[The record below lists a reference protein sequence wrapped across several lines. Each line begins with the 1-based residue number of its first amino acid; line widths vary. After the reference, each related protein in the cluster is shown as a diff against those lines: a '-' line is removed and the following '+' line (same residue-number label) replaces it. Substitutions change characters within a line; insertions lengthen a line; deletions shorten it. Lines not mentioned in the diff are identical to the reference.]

1 MIIVH
6 LEVSCVDSLVFG
18 QRLKYFRKRN
28 NYTLVQL
35 GETVQKPAP
44 YLSQLENGLAEP
56 RVNFVRE
63 LAAALDCT
71 PADLLDP
78 EPPSRRAELEIAMR
92 LLQDQPQNQ
101 QRKLPYIKPSTKM
114 PDEVLE
120 HIIGLYTALEED
132 TTFSVSNQNTPKNI
146 ARNSNRDL
154 RSEMREMNNYFPEI
168 ETVASDILKVVD
180 YPGSGPVS
188 ERILMDVCDYF
199 GFSVKRAENIPHS
212 TRSIT
217 DQREKIIYIPQRND
231 LSTRASRSVV
241 LQTLG
246 HYALQHEVA
255 DEIGTYLRQ
264 RVESNYFAAAIL
276 APEKPAVNFLRN
288 AQKSMDISVEDL
300 QEIFYISYEMAGH
313 RLTNL
318 ATQHLDITLHFLRS
332 DDEGVVWKAYEND
345 GVPLPQ
351 GIDGTIEGEHL
362 CRHWGTRQAFHT
374 QDALSLHYQYTD
386 TPSGEYWCVTHVE
399 ADRVPHHAVT
409 VGTTTDQAKWFR
421 GSDTKRFSSSRCPEK
436 DCCNTPR
443 ASVRQHWQGVA
454 WPSARDRSNVT
465 SGLPLPAR
473 SFSRF
478 PGVDMVEVFEFLE
491 RQESQ

>member
-1 MIIVH
+1 M
-6 LEVSCVDSLVFG
+6 DSLVFG
-18 QRLKYFRKRN
+18 QRLRYYRKRN

-35 GETVQKPAP
+35 GKIINKPAP
-44 YLSQLENGLAEP
+44 YLSQLENGIMEP
-56 RVNFVRE
+56 RVTLIRE
-63 LAAALDCT
+63 LASALDCT
-71 PADLLDP
+71 PSDLLDP
-78 EPPSRRAELEIAMR
+78 EPPSRRAGLEIELR
-92 LLQDQPQNQ
+92 RLQDEPQNK
-101 QRKLPYIKPSTKM
+101 QRKLPYLRPSSRM
-114 PDEVLE
+114 PDEILE
-120 HIIGLYTALEED
+120 HIIGLYSALEED
-132 TTFSVSNQNTPKNI
+132 NSFTISNPNTPKNI
-146 ARNSNRDL
+146 ARNSNKDL
-154 RSEMREMNNYFPEI
+154 RSEMSDRNNYYQEI
-168 ETVASDILKVVD
+168 EKIAQSILNSLD

-199 GFSVKRAENIPHS
+199 GFSVKRAENIPQT

-246 HYALQHEVA
+246 HYALNHEVA
-255 DEIGTYLRQ
+255 DDVGTYLRQ

-276 APEKPAVNFLRN
+276 APEKPAVDFL
-288 AQKSMDISVEDL
+288 QKAYESMDISIEDL

-318 ATQHLDITLHFLRS
+318 ATEHLGLTLHFLRS

-351 GIDGTIEGEHL
+351 GTDGTIEGEHL
-362 CRHWGTRQAFHT
+362 CRNWGTRQAFHT
-374 QDALSLHYQYTD
+374 QDSLSLHYQYTD
-386 TPSGEYWCVTHVE
+386 TPSGKYWCVTHVE
-399 ADRVPHHAVT
+399 ADRVPYHAVT
-409 VGTTTDQAKWFR
+409 IGTTADQAKWFR
-421 GSDTKRFSSSRCPEK
+421 GSDTKRFSTSHCPDK

-443 ASVRQHWQGVA
+443 PSVRQHWQGVA
-454 WPSARDRSNVT
+454 WPSARDRSNVS

-478 PGVDMVEVFEFLE
+478 PGVDMVEVYEFLE
-491 RQESQ
+491 RQESK

>member
-1 MIIVH
+1 M
-6 LEVSCVDSLVFG
+6 DSLVFG
-18 QRLKYFRKRN
+18 QRLKYYRKRN

-35 GETVQKPAP
+35 GKIINKPAP
-44 YLSQLENGLAEP
+44 YLSQLENGIMEP
-56 RVNFVRE
+56 RVTLIRE
-63 LAAALDCT
+63 LASALDCT
-71 PADLLDP
+71 PSDLLDP
-78 EPPSRRAELEIAMR
+78 EPPSRRAALEIELR
-92 LLQDQPQNQ
+92 RLQDEPQNK
-101 QRKLPYIKPSTKM
+101 QRKLPYLRPSSRM
-114 PDEVLE
+114 PDEILE
-120 HIIGLYTALEED
+120 HIIGLYSALEED
-132 TTFSVSNQNTPKNI
+132 NSFTISNPNTPKNI
-146 ARNSNRDL
+146 ARNSNKDL
-154 RSEMREMNNYFPEI
+154 RSEMSDRNNYYQEI
-168 ETVASDILKVVD
+168 EKIAQSILNSLD

-199 GFSVKRAENIPHS
+199 GFSVKRAENIPQT

-246 HYALQHEVA
+246 HYALNHEVA
-255 DEIGTYLRQ
+255 DDVGTYLRQ

-276 APEKPAVNFLRN
+276 APEKPAVDFL
-288 AQKSMDISVEDL
+288 QKAYESMDISIEDL

-318 ATQHLDITLHFLRS
+318 ATEHLGLTLHFLRS

-351 GIDGTIEGEHL
+351 GTDGTIEGEHL
-362 CRHWGTRQAFHT
+362 CRNWGTRQAFHT
-374 QDALSLHYQYTD
+374 QDSLSLHYQYTD
-386 TPSGEYWCVTHVE
+386 TPSGKYWCVTHVE
-399 ADRVPHHAVT
+399 ADRVPYHAVT
-409 VGTTTDQAKWFR
+409 IGTTADQAKWFR
-421 GSDTKRFSSSRCPEK
+421 GSDTKRFSTSHCPDK

-443 ASVRQHWQGVA
+443 PSVRQHWQGVA
-454 WPSARDRSNVT
+454 WPSARDRSNVS

-478 PGVDMVEVFEFLE
+478 PGVDMVEVYEFLE

>member
-1 MIIVH
+1 M
-6 LEVSCVDSLVFG
+6 DSLVFG
-18 QRLKYFRKRN
+18 QRLKHFRKRN
-28 NYTLVQL
+28 NYTLAQL
-35 GETVQKPAP
+35 GENVKKPAP

-56 RVNFVRE
+56 RVSLIRE
-63 LAAALDCT
+63 LAVALDCT
-71 PADLLDP
+71 PSDLLDP
-78 EPPSRRAELEIAMR
+78 QPPSRRAELEIALR
-92 LLQDQPQNQ
+92 QLQEQPENS
-101 QRKLPYIKPSTKM
+101 QRKLPYIRPSTRM
-114 PDEVLE
+114 PDEILE
-120 HIIGLYTALEED
+120 HIIGLYTALDED
-132 TTFSVSNQNTPKNI
+132 NSLSISNPNTPKNI

-154 RSEMREMNNYFPEI
+154 RSEMRERNNYFLEI
-168 ETVASDILKVVD
+168 EATANDILKSVD

-188 ERILMDVCDYF
+188 ERILMDVCEHF
-199 GFSVKRAENIPHS
+199 GFSVKRAEKIPHS

-246 HYALQHEVA
+246 HYALGHEVA
-255 DEIGTYLRQ
+255 DDISKYLLQ

-276 APEKPAVNFLRN
+276 APEKPAVKFLEN
-288 AQKSMDISVEDL
+288 AYKAMDISVEDL

-318 ATQHLDITLHFLRS
+318 ATQHLGLTLHFLRS
-332 DDEGVVWKAYEND
+332 DDEGIVWKAYEND

-362 CRHWGTRQAFHT
+362 CRNWGTRQAFHT

-386 TPSGEYWCVTHVE
+386 TPSGKYWCVTHVE
-399 ADRVPHHAVT
+399 ADRVPYHAVT
-409 VGTTTDQAKWFR
+409 IGTTADQAKWFR
-421 GSDTKRFSSSRCPEK
+421 GSDTKRFSTSQCPDK

-473 SFSRF
+473 SFTRF
-478 PGVDMVEVFEFLE
+478 PGVDIVEVFEFLE

>member
-1 MIIVH
+1 M
-6 LEVSCVDSLVFG
+6 DSLVFG
-18 QRLKYFRKRN
+18 QRLKYYRKRN

-35 GETVQKPAP
+35 GNIINKPAP
-44 YLSQLENGLAEP
+44 YLSQLENGIMEP
-56 RVNFVRE
+56 RVTLIRE
-63 LAAALDCT
+63 LASALDCT
-71 PADLLDP
+71 PSDLLDP
-78 EPPSRRAELEIAMR
+78 EPPSRRAGLEIELR
-92 LLQDQPQNQ
+92 RLQDEPQNK
-101 QRKLPYIKPSTKM
+101 QRKLPYLRPSSRM
-114 PDEVLE
+114 PDEILE
-120 HIIGLYTALEED
+120 HIIGLYSALEED
-132 TTFSVSNQNTPKNI
+132 NSFTISNPNTPKNI
-146 ARNSNRDL
+146 ARNSNKDL
-154 RSEMREMNNYFPEI
+154 RSEMSDRNNYYQEI
-168 ETVASDILKVVD
+168 EKIAQSILNSLD

-199 GFSVKRAENIPHS
+199 GFSVKRAENIPQT

-246 HYALQHEVA
+246 HYALNHEVA
-255 DEIGTYLRQ
+255 DDVGTYLRQ

-276 APEKPAVNFLRN
+276 APEKPAVDFL
-288 AQKSMDISVEDL
+288 QKAYDSMDISIEDL

-318 ATQHLDITLHFLRS
+318 ATEHLGLTLHFLRS

-351 GIDGTIEGEHL
+351 GTDGTIEGEHL
-362 CRHWGTRQAFHT
+362 CRNWGTRQAFHT
-374 QDALSLHYQYTD
+374 QDSLSLHYQYTD
-386 TPSGEYWCVTHVE
+386 TPSGKYWCVTHVE
-399 ADRVPHHAVT
+399 ADRVPYHAVT
-409 VGTTTDQAKWFR
+409 IGTTADQAKWFR
-421 GSDTKRFSSSRCPEK
+421 GSDTKRFSTSHCPDK

-443 ASVRQHWQGVA
+443 PSVRQHWQGVA
-454 WPSARDRSNVT
+454 WPSARDRSNVS

-478 PGVDMVEVFEFLE
+478 PGVDMVEVYEFLE

>member
-1 MIIVH
+1 M
-6 LEVSCVDSLVFG
+6 DSLVFG
-18 QRLKYFRKRN
+18 QRLKYYRKRN

-35 GETVQKPAP
+35 GEIINKPAP
-44 YLSQLENGLAEP
+44 YLSQLENGIMEP
-56 RVNFVRE
+56 RVTLIRE
-63 LAAALDCT
+63 LASALDCT
-71 PADLLDP
+71 PSDLLDP
-78 EPPSRRAELEIAMR
+78 EPPSRRAGLEIELR
-92 LLQDQPQNQ
+92 RLQDEPQNK
-101 QRKLPYIKPSTKM
+101 QRKLPYLRPSSRM
-114 PDEVLE
+114 PDEILE
-120 HIIGLYTALEED
+120 HIIGLYSALEED
-132 TTFSVSNQNTPKNI
+132 NSFTISNPNTPKNI
-146 ARNSNRDL
+146 ARNSNKDL
-154 RSEMREMNNYFPEI
+154 RSEMSSRNNYYEEI
-168 ETVASDILKVVD
+168 ENIAQSILNSLD

-188 ERILMDVCDYF
+188 ERILMDVCDHF
-199 GFSVKRAENIPHS
+199 GFSVKRAENIPQT

-246 HYALQHEVA
+246 HYALNHEVA
-255 DEIGTYLRQ
+255 DDVGTYLRQ

-276 APEKPAVNFLRN
+276 APEKPAVDFL
-288 AQKSMDISVEDL
+288 QKAYESMDISIEDL

-318 ATQHLDITLHFLRS
+318 ATEHLGLTLHFLRS

-351 GIDGTIEGEHL
+351 GTDGTIEGEHL
-362 CRHWGTRQAFHT
+362 CRNWGTRQAFHT
-374 QDALSLHYQYTD
+374 QDSLSLHYQYTD
-386 TPSGEYWCVTHVE
+386 TPSGKYWCVTHVE
-399 ADRVPHHAVT
+399 ADRVPYHAVT
-409 VGTTTDQAKWFR
+409 IGTTADQAKWFR
-421 GSDTKRFSSSRCPEK
+421 GSDTKRFSTSHCPDK

-443 ASVRQHWQGVA
+443 PSVRQHWQGVA
-454 WPSARDRSNVT
+454 WPSARDRSNVS

-478 PGVDMVEVFEFLE
+478 PGVDMVEVYEFLE

>member
-1 MIIVH
+1 M
-6 LEVSCVDSLVFG
+6 DSLVFG
-18 QRLKYFRKRN
+18 QRLKYYRKRN

-35 GETVQKPAP
+35 GKIINKPAP
-44 YLSQLENGLAEP
+44 YLSQLENGIMEP
-56 RVNFVRE
+56 RVTLIRE
-63 LAAALDCT
+63 LASALDCT
-71 PADLLDP
+71 PSDLLDP
-78 EPPSRRAELEIAMR
+78 EPPSRRAALEIELR
-92 LLQDQPQNQ
+92 RLQDEPQNK
-101 QRKLPYIKPSTKM
+101 QRKLPYLRPSSRM
-114 PDEVLE
+114 PDEILE
-120 HIIGLYTALEED
+120 HIIGLYSALEED
-132 TTFSVSNQNTPKNI
+132 NSFTISNPNTPKNI
-146 ARNSNRDL
+146 ARNSNKDL
-154 RSEMREMNNYFPEI
+154 RSEMSDRNNYYQEI
-168 ETVASDILKVVD
+168 EKIAQSILNSLD

-188 ERILMDVCDYF
+188 ERILMDVCDHF
-199 GFSVKRAENIPHS
+199 GFSVKRAENIPQT

-246 HYALQHEVA
+246 HYALNHEVA
-255 DEIGTYLRQ
+255 DDVGTYLRQ

-276 APEKPAVNFLRN
+276 APEKPAVDFL
-288 AQKSMDISVEDL
+288 QKAYESMDISIEDL

-318 ATQHLDITLHFLRS
+318 ATEHLGLTLHFLRS

-351 GIDGTIEGEHL
+351 GTDGTIEGEHL
-362 CRHWGTRQAFHT
+362 CRNWGTRQAFHT
-374 QDALSLHYQYTD
+374 QDSLSLHYQYTD
-386 TPSGEYWCVTHVE
+386 TPSGKYWCVTHVE
-399 ADRVPHHAVT
+399 ADRVPYHAVT
-409 VGTTTDQAKWFR
+409 IGTTADQAKWFR
-421 GSDTKRFSSSRCPEK
+421 GSDTKRFSTSHCPDK

-443 ASVRQHWQGVA
+443 PSVRQHWQGVA
-454 WPSARDRSNVT
+454 WPSARDRSNVS

-478 PGVDMVEVFEFLE
+478 PGVDMVEVYEFLE

>member
-1 MIIVH
+1 M
-6 LEVSCVDSLVFG
+6 DSLVFG
-18 QRLKYFRKRN
+18 QRLKYYRKRN

-35 GETVQKPAP
+35 GKIINKPAP
-44 YLSQLENGLAEP
+44 YLSQLENGIMEP
-56 RVNFVRE
+56 RVTLIRE
-63 LAAALDCT
+63 LASALDCT
-71 PADLLDP
+71 PSDLLDP
-78 EPPSRRAELEIAMR
+78 EPPSRRAGLEIELR
-92 LLQDQPQNQ
+92 RLQDEPENK
-101 QRKLPYIKPSTKM
+101 QRKLPYLRPSSRM
-114 PDEVLE
+114 PDEILE
-120 HIIGLYTALEED
+120 HIIGLYSALEED
-132 TTFSVSNQNTPKNI
+132 NSFTISNPNTPKNI
-146 ARNSNRDL
+146 ARNSNKDL
-154 RSEMREMNNYFPEI
+154 RSEMSERNNYYQEI
-168 ETVASDILKVVD
+168 EKIAQSILSSLD

-188 ERILMDVCDYF
+188 ERILMDVCDHF
-199 GFSVKRAENIPHS
+199 GFSVKRAENIPQT

-246 HYALQHEVA
+246 HYALNHEVA
-255 DEIGTYLRQ
+255 DDVGTYLRQ

-276 APEKPAVNFLRN
+276 APEKPAVDFL
-288 AQKSMDISVEDL
+288 QKAYESMDISIEDL

-318 ATQHLDITLHFLRS
+318 ATEHLGLTLHFLRS

-351 GIDGTIEGEHL
+351 GTDGTIEGEHL
-362 CRHWGTRQAFHT
+362 CRNWGTRQAFHT
-374 QDALSLHYQYTD
+374 QDSLSLHYQYTD
-386 TPSGEYWCVTHVE
+386 TPSGKYWCVTHVE
-399 ADRVPHHAVT
+399 ADRVPYHAVT
-409 VGTTTDQAKWFR
+409 IGTTADQAKWFR
-421 GSDTKRFSSSRCPEK
+421 GSDTKRFSTSHCPDK

-443 ASVRQHWQGVA
+443 PSVRQHWQGVA
-454 WPSARDRSNVT
+454 WPSARDRSNVS

-478 PGVDMVEVFEFLE
+478 PGVDMVEVYEFLE

>member
-1 MIIVH
+1 M
-6 LEVSCVDSLVFG
+6 DSLVFG
-18 QRLKYFRKRN
+18 QRLKYYRKRN

-35 GETVQKPAP
+35 GNIINKPAP
-44 YLSQLENGLAEP
+44 YLSQLENGIMEP
-56 RVNFVRE
+56 RVTLIRE
-63 LAAALDCT
+63 LASALDCT
-71 PADLLDP
+71 PSDLLDP
-78 EPPSRRAELEIAMR
+78 EPPSRRAGLEIELR
-92 LLQDQPQNQ
+92 RLQDEPQNK
-101 QRKLPYIKPSTKM
+101 QRKLPYLRPSSRM
-114 PDEVLE
+114 PDEILE
-120 HIIGLYTALEED
+120 HIIGLYSALEED
-132 TTFSVSNQNTPKNI
+132 NSFTISNPNTPKNI
-146 ARNSNRDL
+146 ARNSNKDL
-154 RSEMREMNNYFPEI
+154 RSEMSDRNNYYQEI
-168 ETVASDILKVVD
+168 EKIAQSILNSLD

-199 GFSVKRAENIPHS
+199 GFSVKRAENIPQT

-246 HYALQHEVA
+246 HYALNHEVA
-255 DEIGTYLRQ
+255 DDVGTYLRQ

-276 APEKPAVNFLRN
+276 APEKPAVDFL
-288 AQKSMDISVEDL
+288 QKAYESMDISIEDL

-318 ATQHLDITLHFLRS
+318 ATEHLGLTLHFLRS

-351 GIDGTIEGEHL
+351 GTDGTIEGEHL
-362 CRHWGTRQAFHT
+362 CRNWGTRQAFHT
-374 QDALSLHYQYTD
+374 QDSLSLHYQYTD
-386 TPSGEYWCVTHVE
+386 TPSGKYWCVTHVE
-399 ADRVPHHAVT
+399 ADRVPYHAVT
-409 VGTTTDQAKWFR
+409 IGTTADQAKWFR
-421 GSDTKRFSSSRCPEK
+421 GSDTKRFSTSHCPDK

-443 ASVRQHWQGVA
+443 PSVRQHWQGVA
-454 WPSARDRSNVT
+454 WPSARDRSNVS

-478 PGVDMVEVFEFLE
+478 PGVDMVEVYEFLE

>member
-1 MIIVH
+1 M
-6 LEVSCVDSLVFG
+6 DSLVFG
-18 QRLKYFRKRN
+18 QRLKYYRKRN

-35 GETVQKPAP
+35 GKIINKPAP
-44 YLSQLENGLAEP
+44 YLSQLENGIMEP
-56 RVNFVRE
+56 RVTLIRE
-63 LAAALDCT
+63 LASALDCT
-71 PADLLDP
+71 PSDLLDP
-78 EPPSRRAELEIAMR
+78 EPPSRRAGLEIELR
-92 LLQDQPQNQ
+92 RLQDEPQNK
-101 QRKLPYIKPSTKM
+101 QRKLPYLRPSSRM
-114 PDEVLE
+114 PDEILE
-120 HIIGLYTALEED
+120 HIIGLYSALEED
-132 TTFSVSNQNTPKNI
+132 NSFTISNPNTPKNI
-146 ARNSNRDL
+146 ARNSNKDL
-154 RSEMREMNNYFPEI
+154 RSEMSERNNYYQEI
-168 ETVASDILKVVD
+168 EKIAQSILSSLD

-199 GFSVKRAENIPHS
+199 GFSVKRAENIPQT

-246 HYALQHEVA
+246 HYALNHEVA
-255 DEIGTYLRQ
+255 DDVGTYLRQ

-276 APEKPAVNFLRN
+276 APEKPAVDFL
-288 AQKSMDISVEDL
+288 QKAYESMDISIEDL

-318 ATQHLDITLHFLRS
+318 ATEHLGLTLHFLRS

-351 GIDGTIEGEHL
+351 GTDGTIEGEHL
-362 CRHWGTRQAFHT
+362 CRNWGTRQAFHT
-374 QDALSLHYQYTD
+374 QDSLSLHYQYTD
-386 TPSGEYWCVTHVE
+386 TPSGKYWCVTHVE
-399 ADRVPHHAVT
+399 ADRVPYHAVT
-409 VGTTTDQAKWFR
+409 IGTTADQAKWFR
-421 GSDTKRFSSSRCPEK
+421 GSDTKRFSTSHCPDK

-443 ASVRQHWQGVA
+443 PSVRQHWQGVA
-454 WPSARDRSNVT
+454 WPSARDRSNVS

-478 PGVDMVEVFEFLE
+478 PGVDMVEVYEFLE
-491 RQESQ
+491 RQESK

>member
-1 MIIVH
+1 M
-6 LEVSCVDSLVFG
+6 DSLVFG
-18 QRLKYFRKRN
+18 QRLKYYRKRN

-35 GETVQKPAP
+35 GKIINKPAP
-44 YLSQLENGLAEP
+44 YLSQLENGIMEP
-56 RVNFVRE
+56 RVTLIRE
-63 LAAALDCT
+63 LASALDCT
-71 PADLLDP
+71 PSDLLDP
-78 EPPSRRAELEIAMR
+78 EPPSRRAGLEIELR
-92 LLQDQPQNQ
+92 RLQDEPQNK
-101 QRKLPYIKPSTKM
+101 QRKLPYLRPSSRM
-114 PDEVLE
+114 PDEILE
-120 HIIGLYTALEED
+120 HIIGLYSALEED
-132 TTFSVSNQNTPKNI
+132 NSFTISNPNTPKNI
-146 ARNSNRDL
+146 ARNSNKDL
-154 RSEMREMNNYFPEI
+154 RSEMSDRNNYYQEI
-168 ETVASDILKVVD
+168 EKIAQSILNSLD

-199 GFSVKRAENIPHS
+199 GFSVKRAENIPQT

-246 HYALQHEVA
+246 HYALNHEVA
-255 DEIGTYLRQ
+255 DDVGTYLRQ

-276 APEKPAVNFLRN
+276 APEKPAVDFL
-288 AQKSMDISVEDL
+288 QKAYESMDISIEDL

-318 ATQHLDITLHFLRS
+318 ATEHLGLTLHFLRS

-351 GIDGTIEGEHL
+351 GTDGTIEGEHL
-362 CRHWGTRQAFHT
+362 CRNWGTRQAFHT
-374 QDALSLHYQYTD
+374 QDSLSLHYQYTD
-386 TPSGEYWCVTHVE
+386 TPSGKYWCVTHVE
-399 ADRVPHHAVT
+399 ADRVPYHAVT
-409 VGTTTDQAKWFR
+409 IGTTADQAKWFR
-421 GSDTKRFSSSRCPEK
+421 GSDTKRFSTSHCPDK

-443 ASVRQHWQGVA
+443 PSVRQHWQGVA
-454 WPSARDRSNVT
+454 WPSARDRSNVS

-478 PGVDMVEVFEFLE
+478 PGVDMVEVYEFLE

>member
-1 MIIVH
+1 M
-6 LEVSCVDSLVFG
+6 DSLVFG
-18 QRLKYFRKRN
+18 QRLKYYRKRN

-35 GETVQKPAP
+35 GKIINKPAP
-44 YLSQLENGLAEP
+44 YLSQLENGIMEP
-56 RVNFVRE
+56 RVTLIRE
-63 LAAALDCT
+63 LASALDCT
-71 PADLLDP
+71 PSDLLDP
-78 EPPSRRAELEIAMR
+78 EPPSRRAALEIELR
-92 LLQDQPQNQ
+92 RLQDEPQNK
-101 QRKLPYIKPSTKM
+101 QRKLPYLRPSSRM
-114 PDEVLE
+114 PDEILE
-120 HIIGLYTALEED
+120 HIIGLYSALEED
-132 TTFSVSNQNTPKNI
+132 NSFTISNPNTPKNI
-146 ARNSNRDL
+146 ARNSNKDL
-154 RSEMREMNNYFPEI
+154 RSEMSERNNYYQEI
-168 ETVASDILKVVD
+168 EKIAQSILSSLD

-199 GFSVKRAENIPHS
+199 GFSVKRAENIPQT

-246 HYALQHEVA
+246 HYALNHEVA
-255 DEIGTYLRQ
+255 DDVGTYLRQ

-276 APEKPAVNFLRN
+276 APEKPAVDFL
-288 AQKSMDISVEDL
+288 QKAYESMDISIEDL

-318 ATQHLDITLHFLRS
+318 ATEHLGLTLHFLRS

-351 GIDGTIEGEHL
+351 GTDGTIEGEHL
-362 CRHWGTRQAFHT
+362 CRNWGTRQAFHT
-374 QDALSLHYQYTD
+374 QDSLSLHYQYTD
-386 TPSGEYWCVTHVE
+386 TPSGKYWCVTHVE
-399 ADRVPHHAVT
+399 ADRVPYHAVT
-409 VGTTTDQAKWFR
+409 IGTTADQAKWFR
-421 GSDTKRFSSSRCPEK
+421 GSDTKRFSTSHCPDK

-443 ASVRQHWQGVA
+443 PSVRQHWQGVA
-454 WPSARDRSNVT
+454 WPSARDRSNVS

-478 PGVDMVEVFEFLE
+478 PGVDMVEVYEFLE
-491 RQESQ
+491 RQESK

>member
-1 MIIVH
+1 MN
-6 LEVSCVDSLVFG
+6 VDSLVFG
-18 QRLKYFRKRN
+18 QRLKYYRKRN

-35 GETVQKPAP
+35 GKIISKPAP
-44 YLSQLENGLAEP
+44 YLSQLENGIMEP
-56 RVNFVRE
+56 RVTLIRE
-63 LAAALDCT
+63 LASALDCT
-71 PADLLDP
+71 PSDLLDP
-78 EPPSRRAELEIAMR
+78 EPPNRRAGLEIELR
-92 LLQDQPQNQ
+92 RLQDEPQNK
-101 QRKLPYIKPSTKM
+101 QRKLPYLRPSSRM
-114 PDEVLE
+114 PDEILE
-120 HIIGLYTALEED
+120 HIIGLYSALEED
-132 TTFSVSNQNTPKNI
+132 NTFTISNPNTPKNI
-146 ARNSNRDL
+146 ARNSNKDL
-154 RSEMREMNNYFPEI
+154 RSEMSSKNNYYEEI
-168 ETVASDILKVVD
+168 ETIAQSILNSLD

-188 ERILMDVCDYF
+188 ERILMDVCDHF
-199 GFSVKRAENIPHS
+199 GFSVKRAENIPQT

-246 HYALQHEVA
+246 HYALDHEVA
-255 DEIGTYLRQ
+255 DDVGTYLRQ

-276 APEKPAVNFLRN
+276 APEKPAVDFL
-288 AQKSMDISVEDL
+288 QKAYESMDISIEDL

-318 ATQHLDITLHFLRS
+318 ATEHLGLTLHFLRS

-362 CRHWGTRQAFHT
+362 CRNWGTRQAFHT
-374 QDALSLHYQYTD
+374 QDSLSLHYQYTD
-386 TPSGEYWCVTHVE
+386 TPSGKYWCVTHVE
-399 ADRVPHHAVT
+399 ADRVPYHAVT
-409 VGTTTDQAKWFR
+409 IGTTADQAKWFR
-421 GSDTKRFSSSRCPEK
+421 GSDTKRFSTSHCPDKE
-436 DCCNTPR
+436 CCNTPR

-454 WPSARDRSNVT
+454 WPSARDRGNVS

-478 PGVDMVEVFEFLE
+478 PGVDMVEVYEFLE

>member
-1 MIIVH
+1 M
-6 LEVSCVDSLVFG
+6 DSLVFG
-18 QRLKYFRKRN
+18 QRLKYYRKRN

-35 GETVQKPAP
+35 GKIINKPAP
-44 YLSQLENGLAEP
+44 YLSQLENGIMEP
-56 RVNFVRE
+56 RVTLIRE
-63 LAAALDCT
+63 LASALDCT
-71 PADLLDP
+71 PSDLLDP
-78 EPPSRRAELEIAMR
+78 EPPSRRAGLEIELR
-92 LLQDQPQNQ
+92 RLQDEPRNK
-101 QRKLPYIKPSTKM
+101 QRKLPYLRPSSRM
-114 PDEVLE
+114 PDEILE
-120 HIIGLYTALEED
+120 HIIGLYSALEED
-132 TTFSVSNQNTPKNI
+132 NSFTISNPNTPKNI
-146 ARNSNRDL
+146 ARNSNKDL
-154 RSEMREMNNYFPEI
+154 RSEMSDRNNYYQEI
-168 ETVASDILKVVD
+168 EKIAQSILNSLD

-199 GFSVKRAENIPHS
+199 GFSVKRAENIPQT

-246 HYALQHEVA
+246 HYALNHEVA
-255 DEIGTYLRQ
+255 DDVGTYLRQ

-276 APEKPAVNFLRN
+276 APEKPAVDFL
-288 AQKSMDISVEDL
+288 QKAYESMDISIEDL

-318 ATQHLDITLHFLRS
+318 ATEHLGLTLHFLRS

-351 GIDGTIEGEHL
+351 GTDGTIEGEHL
-362 CRHWGTRQAFHT
+362 CRNWGTRQAFHT
-374 QDALSLHYQYTD
+374 QDSLSLHYQYTD
-386 TPSGEYWCVTHVE
+386 TPSGKYWCVTHVE
-399 ADRVPHHAVT
+399 ADRVPYHAVT
-409 VGTTTDQAKWFR
+409 IGTTADQAKWFR
-421 GSDTKRFSSSRCPEK
+421 GSDTKRFSTSHCPDK

-443 ASVRQHWQGVA
+443 PSVRQHWQGVA
-454 WPSARDRSNVT
+454 WPSARDRSNVS

-478 PGVDMVEVFEFLE
+478 PGVDMVEVYEFLE
-491 RQESQ
+491 RQESK

>member
-1 MIIVH
+1 M
-6 LEVSCVDSLVFG
+6 DSLVFG
-18 QRLKYFRKRN
+18 QRLKYYRKRN

-35 GETVQKPAP
+35 GKIINKPAP
-44 YLSQLENGLAEP
+44 YLSQLENGIMEP
-56 RVNFVRE
+56 RVTLIRE
-63 LAAALDCT
+63 LASALDCT
-71 PADLLDP
+71 PSDLLDP
-78 EPPSRRAELEIAMR
+78 EPPSRRAGLEIELR
-92 LLQDQPQNQ
+92 RLQDEPQNK
-101 QRKLPYIKPSTKM
+101 QRKLPYLRPSSRI
-114 PDEVLE
+114 PDEILE
-120 HIIGLYTALEED
+120 HIIGLYSALEED
-132 TTFSVSNQNTPKNI
+132 NSFTISNPNTPKNI
-146 ARNSNRDL
+146 ARNSNKDL
-154 RSEMREMNNYFPEI
+154 RSEMSDRNNYYQEI
-168 ETVASDILKVVD
+168 EKIAQSILNSLD

-199 GFSVKRAENIPHS
+199 GFSVKRAENIPQT

-246 HYALQHEVA
+246 HYALNHEVA
-255 DEIGTYLRQ
+255 DDVGTYLRQ

-276 APEKPAVNFLRN
+276 APEKPAVDFL
-288 AQKSMDISVEDL
+288 QKAYESMDISIEDL

-318 ATQHLDITLHFLRS
+318 ATEHLGLTLHFLRS

-351 GIDGTIEGEHL
+351 GTDGTIEGEHL
-362 CRHWGTRQAFHT
+362 CRNWGTRQAFHT
-374 QDALSLHYQYTD
+374 QDSLSLHYQYTD
-386 TPSGEYWCVTHVE
+386 TPSGKYWCVTHVE
-399 ADRVPHHAVT
+399 ADRVPYHAVT
-409 VGTTTDQAKWFR
+409 IGTTADQAKWFR
-421 GSDTKRFSSSRCPEK
+421 GSDTKRFSTSHCPDK

-443 ASVRQHWQGVA
+443 PSVRQHWQGVA
-454 WPSARDRSNVT
+454 WPSARDRSNVS

-478 PGVDMVEVFEFLE
+478 PGVDMVEVYEFLE

>member
-1 MIIVH
+1 M
-6 LEVSCVDSLVFG
+6 DSLVFG
-18 QRLKYFRKRN
+18 QRLKYYRKRN

-35 GETVQKPAP
+35 GKIINKPAP
-44 YLSQLENGLAEP
+44 YLSQLENGIMEP
-56 RVNFVRE
+56 RVTLIRE
-63 LAAALDCT
+63 LASALDCT
-71 PADLLDP
+71 PSDLLDP
-78 EPPSRRAELEIAMR
+78 EPPSRRAGLEIELR
-92 LLQDQPQNQ
+92 RLQDEPRNK
-101 QRKLPYIKPSTKM
+101 QRKLPYLRPSSRM
-114 PDEVLE
+114 PDEILE
-120 HIIGLYTALEED
+120 HIIGLYSALEED
-132 TTFSVSNQNTPKNI
+132 NSFTISNPNTPKNI
-146 ARNSNRDL
+146 ARNSNKDL
-154 RSEMREMNNYFPEI
+154 RSEMSERNNYYQEI
-168 ETVASDILKVVD
+168 EKIAQSILSSLD

-188 ERILMDVCDYF
+188 ERILMDVCDHF
-199 GFSVKRAENIPHS
+199 GFSVKRAENIPQT

-246 HYALQHEVA
+246 HYALNHEVA
-255 DEIGTYLRQ
+255 DDVGTYLRQ

-276 APEKPAVNFLRN
+276 APEKPAVDFL
-288 AQKSMDISVEDL
+288 QKAYESMDISIEDL

-318 ATQHLDITLHFLRS
+318 ATEHLGLTLHFLRS

-351 GIDGTIEGEHL
+351 GTDGTIEGEHL
-362 CRHWGTRQAFHT
+362 CRNWGTRQAFHT
-374 QDALSLHYQYTD
+374 QDSLSLHYQYTD
-386 TPSGEYWCVTHVE
+386 TPSGKYWCVTHVE
-399 ADRVPHHAVT
+399 ADRVPYHAVT
-409 VGTTTDQAKWFR
+409 IGTTADQAKWFR
-421 GSDTKRFSSSRCPEK
+421 GSDTKRFSTSHCPDK

-443 ASVRQHWQGVA
+443 PSVRQHWQGVA
-454 WPSARDRSNVT
+454 WPSARDRSNVS

-478 PGVDMVEVFEFLE
+478 PGVDMVEVYEFLE

>member
-1 MIIVH
+1 M
-6 LEVSCVDSLVFG
+6 DSLVFG
-18 QRLKYFRKRN
+18 QRLKYYRKRN

-35 GETVQKPAP
+35 GKIINKPAP
-44 YLSQLENGLAEP
+44 YLSQLENGIMEP
-56 RVNFVRE
+56 RVTLIRE
-63 LAAALDCT
+63 LASALDCT
-71 PADLLDP
+71 PSDLLDP
-78 EPPSRRAELEIAMR
+78 EPPSRRAGLEIELR
-92 LLQDQPQNQ
+92 RLQDEPENK
-101 QRKLPYIKPSTKM
+101 QRKLPYLRPSSRM
-114 PDEVLE
+114 PDEILE
-120 HIIGLYTALEED
+120 HIIGLYSALEED
-132 TTFSVSNQNTPKNI
+132 NSFTISNPNTPKNI
-146 ARNSNRDL
+146 ARNSNKDL
-154 RSEMREMNNYFPEI
+154 RSEMSDRNNYYQEI
-168 ETVASDILKVVD
+168 EKIAQSILNSLD

-199 GFSVKRAENIPHS
+199 GFSVKRAENIPQT

-246 HYALQHEVA
+246 HYALNHEVA
-255 DEIGTYLRQ
+255 DDVGTYLRQ

-276 APEKPAVNFLRN
+276 APEKPAVDFL
-288 AQKSMDISVEDL
+288 QKAYDSMDISIEDL

-318 ATQHLDITLHFLRS
+318 ATEHLGLTLHFLRS

-351 GIDGTIEGEHL
+351 GTDGTIEGEHL
-362 CRHWGTRQAFHT
+362 CRNWGTRQAFHT
-374 QDALSLHYQYTD
+374 QDSLSLHYQYTD
-386 TPSGEYWCVTHVE
+386 TPSGKYWCVTHVE
-399 ADRVPHHAVT
+399 ADRVPYHAVT
-409 VGTTTDQAKWFR
+409 IGTTADQAKWFR
-421 GSDTKRFSSSRCPEK
+421 GSDTKRFSTSHCPDK

-443 ASVRQHWQGVA
+443 PSVRQHWQGVA
-454 WPSARDRSNVT
+454 WPSARDRSNVS

-478 PGVDMVEVFEFLE
+478 PGVDMVEVYEFLE

>member
-1 MIIVH
+1 M
-6 LEVSCVDSLVFG
+6 DSLVFG
-18 QRLKYFRKRN
+18 QRLKYYRKRN

-35 GETVQKPAP
+35 GKIINKPAP
-44 YLSQLENGLAEP
+44 YLSQLENGIMEP
-56 RVNFVRE
+56 RVTLIRE
-63 LAAALDCT
+63 LASALDCT
-71 PADLLDP
+71 PSDLLDP
-78 EPPSRRAELEIAMR
+78 EPPSRRAGLEIELR
-92 LLQDQPQNQ
+92 RLQDEPENK
-101 QRKLPYIKPSTKM
+101 QRKLPYLRPSSRM
-114 PDEVLE
+114 PDEILE
-120 HIIGLYTALEED
+120 HIIGLYSALEED
-132 TTFSVSNQNTPKNI
+132 NSFTISNPNTPKNI
-146 ARNSNRDL
+146 ARNSNKDL
-154 RSEMREMNNYFPEI
+154 RSEMSERNNYYQEI
-168 ETVASDILKVVD
+168 EKIAQSILSSLD

-199 GFSVKRAENIPHS
+199 GFSVKRAENIPQT

-246 HYALQHEVA
+246 HYALNHEVA
-255 DEIGTYLRQ
+255 DDVGTYLRQ

-276 APEKPAVNFLRN
+276 APEKPAVDFL
-288 AQKSMDISVEDL
+288 QKAYESMDISIEDL

-318 ATQHLDITLHFLRS
+318 ATEHLGLTLHFLRS

-351 GIDGTIEGEHL
+351 GTDGTIEGEHL
-362 CRHWGTRQAFHT
+362 CRNWGTRQAFHT
-374 QDALSLHYQYTD
+374 QDSLSLHYQYTD
-386 TPSGEYWCVTHVE
+386 TPSGKYWCVTHVE
-399 ADRVPHHAVT
+399 ADRVPYHAVT
-409 VGTTTDQAKWFR
+409 IGTTADQAKWFR
-421 GSDTKRFSSSRCPEK
+421 GSDTKRFSTSHCPDK

-443 ASVRQHWQGVA
+443 PSVRQHWQGVA
-454 WPSARDRSNVT
+454 WPSARDRSNVS

-478 PGVDMVEVFEFLE
+478 PGVDMVEVYEFLE

>member
-1 MIIVH
+1 
-6 LEVSCVDSLVFG
+6 VDSLVFG
-18 QRLKYFRKRN
+18 QRLKYYRKRN

-35 GETVQKPAP
+35 GKIINKPAP
-44 YLSQLENGLAEP
+44 YLSQLENGIMEP
-56 RVNFVRE
+56 RVTLIRE
-63 LAAALDCT
+63 LASALDCT
-71 PADLLDP
+71 PSDLLDP
-78 EPPSRRAELEIAMR
+78 EPPSRRAGLEIELR
-92 LLQDQPQNQ
+92 RLQDEPQNK
-101 QRKLPYIKPSTKM
+101 QRKLPYLRPSSRM
-114 PDEVLE
+114 PDEILE
-120 HIIGLYTALEED
+120 HIIGLYSALEED
-132 TTFSVSNQNTPKNI
+132 NSFTISNPNTPKNI
-146 ARNSNRDL
+146 ARNSNKDL
-154 RSEMREMNNYFPEI
+154 RSEMSDRNNYYQEI
-168 ETVASDILKVVD
+168 EKIAQSILNSLD

-199 GFSVKRAENIPHS
+199 GFSVKRAENIPQT

-246 HYALQHEVA
+246 HYALNHEVA
-255 DEIGTYLRQ
+255 DDVGTYLRQ

-276 APEKPAVNFLRN
+276 APEKPAVDFL
-288 AQKSMDISVEDL
+288 QKAYESMDISIEDL

-318 ATQHLDITLHFLRS
+318 ATEHLGLTLHFLRS

-351 GIDGTIEGEHL
+351 GTDGTIEGEHL
-362 CRHWGTRQAFHT
+362 CRNWGTRQAFHT
-374 QDALSLHYQYTD
+374 QDSLSLHYQYTD
-386 TPSGEYWCVTHVE
+386 TPSGKYWCVTHVE
-399 ADRVPHHAVT
+399 ADRVPYHAVT
-409 VGTTTDQAKWFR
+409 IGTTADQAKWFR
-421 GSDTKRFSSSRCPEK
+421 GSDTKRFSTSHCPDK

-443 ASVRQHWQGVA
+443 PSVRQHWQGVA
-454 WPSARDRSNVT
+454 WPSARDRSNVS

-478 PGVDMVEVFEFLE
+478 PGVDMVEVYEFLE
-491 RQESQ
+491 RQESK

>member
-1 MIIVH
+1 M
-6 LEVSCVDSLVFG
+6 DSLVFG
-18 QRLKYFRKRN
+18 QRLKYYRKRN

-35 GETVQKPAP
+35 GKIINKPAP
-44 YLSQLENGLAEP
+44 YLSQLENGIMEP
-56 RVNFVRE
+56 RVTLIRE
-63 LAAALDCT
+63 LASALDCT
-71 PADLLDP
+71 PSDLLDP
-78 EPPSRRAELEIAMR
+78 EPPSRRAGLEIELR
-92 LLQDQPQNQ
+92 RLQDEPQNK
-101 QRKLPYIKPSTKM
+101 QRKLPYLRPSSRM
-114 PDEVLE
+114 PDEILE
-120 HIIGLYTALEED
+120 HIIGLYSALEED
-132 TTFSVSNQNTPKNI
+132 NSFTISNPNTPKNI
-146 ARNSNRDL
+146 ARNSNKDL
-154 RSEMREMNNYFPEI
+154 RSEMSDRNNYYQEI
-168 ETVASDILKVVD
+168 EKIAQSILNSLD

-199 GFSVKRAENIPHS
+199 GFSVKRAENIPQT

-246 HYALQHEVA
+246 HYALNHEVA
-255 DEIGTYLRQ
+255 DDVGTYLRQ

-276 APEKPAVNFLRN
+276 APEKPAVDFL
-288 AQKSMDISVEDL
+288 QKAYESMDISIEDL

-318 ATQHLDITLHFLRS
+318 ATEHLGLTLHFLRS

-351 GIDGTIEGEHL
+351 GTDGTIEGEHL
-362 CRHWGTRQAFHT
+362 CRNWGTRQAFHT
-374 QDALSLHYQYTD
+374 QDSLSLHYQYTD
-386 TPSGEYWCVTHVE
+386 TPSGKYWCVTHVE
-399 ADRVPHHAVT
+399 ADRVPYHAVT
-409 VGTTTDQAKWFR
+409 IGTTADQAKWFR
-421 GSDTKRFSSSRCPEK
+421 GSDTKRFSTSHCPDK

-443 ASVRQHWQGVA
+443 PSVRQHWQGVA
-454 WPSARDRSNVT
+454 WPSARDRSNVS

-478 PGVDMVEVFEFLE
+478 PGVDMVEVYEFLE
-491 RQESQ
+491 RQESK

>member
-1 MIIVH
+1 M
-6 LEVSCVDSLVFG
+6 
-18 QRLKYFRKRN
+18 
-28 NYTLVQL
+28 
-35 GETVQKPAP
+35 
-44 YLSQLENGLAEP
+44 EP
-56 RVNFVRE
+56 RVNLIRE
-63 LAAALDCT
+63 LASALDCT
-71 PADLLDP
+71 PSDLLDP
-78 EPPSRRAELEIAMR
+78 EPPSRRAGLEIELR
-92 LLQDQPQNQ
+92 RLQDEPQNK
-101 QRKLPYIKPSTKM
+101 QRKLPYLRPSSRM
-114 PDEVLE
+114 PDEILE
-120 HIIGLYTALEED
+120 HIIGLYSALEED
-132 TTFSVSNQNTPKNI
+132 NSFTISNPNTPKNI
-146 ARNSNRDL
+146 ARNSNKDL
-154 RSEMREMNNYFPEI
+154 RSEMSDKNNYYQEI
-168 ETVASDILKVVD
+168 EKIAQSILSSLD

-199 GFSVKRAENIPHS
+199 GFSVKRAENIPQT

-246 HYALQHEVA
+246 HYALNHEVA
-255 DEIGTYLRQ
+255 DDVGTYLRQ

-276 APEKPAVNFLRN
+276 APEKPAVDFL
-288 AQKSMDISVEDL
+288 QKAYESMDISIEDL

-318 ATQHLDITLHFLRS
+318 ATEHLGLTLHFLRS

-351 GIDGTIEGEHL
+351 GTDGTIEGEHL
-362 CRHWGTRQAFHT
+362 CRNWGTRQAFHT
-374 QDALSLHYQYTD
+374 QDSLSLHYQYTD
-386 TPSGEYWCVTHVE
+386 TPSGKYWCVTHVE
-399 ADRVPHHAVT
+399 ADRVPYHAVT
-409 VGTTTDQAKWFR
+409 IGTTADQAKWFR
-421 GSDTKRFSSSRCPEK
+421 GSDTKRFSTSHCPDK

-443 ASVRQHWQGVA
+443 PSVRQHWQGVA
-454 WPSARDRSNVT
+454 WPSARDRSNVS

-478 PGVDMVEVFEFLE
+478 PGVDMVEVYEFLE

>member
-1 MIIVH
+1 M
-6 LEVSCVDSLVFG
+6 DSLVFG
-18 QRLKYFRKRN
+18 QRLRYYRKRN

-35 GETVQKPAP
+35 GKIINKPAP
-44 YLSQLENGLAEP
+44 YLSQLENGIMEP
-56 RVNFVRE
+56 RVTLIRE
-63 LAAALDCT
+63 LASALDCT
-71 PADLLDP
+71 PSDLLDP
-78 EPPSRRAELEIAMR
+78 EPPSRRAGLEIELR
-92 LLQDQPQNQ
+92 RLQDEPQNK
-101 QRKLPYIKPSTKM
+101 QRKLPYLRPSSRM
-114 PDEVLE
+114 PDEILE
-120 HIIGLYTALEED
+120 HIIGLYSALEED
-132 TTFSVSNQNTPKNI
+132 NSFTISNPNTPKNI
-146 ARNSNRDL
+146 ARNSNKDL
-154 RSEMREMNNYFPEI
+154 RSEMSDRNNYYQEI
-168 ETVASDILKVVD
+168 EKIAQSILNSLD

-199 GFSVKRAENIPHS
+199 GFSVKRAENIPQT

-246 HYALQHEVA
+246 HYALNHEVA
-255 DEIGTYLRQ
+255 DDVGTYLRQ

-276 APEKPAVNFLRN
+276 APEKPAVDFL
-288 AQKSMDISVEDL
+288 QKAYESMDISIEDL

-318 ATQHLDITLHFLRS
+318 ATEHLGLTLHFLRS

-351 GIDGTIEGEHL
+351 GTDGTIEGEHL
-362 CRHWGTRQAFHT
+362 CRNWGTRQAFHT
-374 QDALSLHYQYTD
+374 QDSLSLHYQYTD
-386 TPSGEYWCVTHVE
+386 TPSGKYWCVTHVE
-399 ADRVPHHAVT
+399 ADRVPYHAVT
-409 VGTTTDQAKWFR
+409 IGTTADQAKWFR
-421 GSDTKRFSSSRCPEK
+421 GSDTKRFSTSHCPDK

-443 ASVRQHWQGVA
+443 PSVRQHWQGVA
-454 WPSARDRSNVT
+454 WPSARDRSNVS

-478 PGVDMVEVFEFLE
+478 PGVDMVEVYEFLE

>member
-1 MIIVH
+1 M
-6 LEVSCVDSLVFG
+6 DSLVFG
-18 QRLKYFRKRN
+18 QRLKYYRKRN

-35 GETVQKPAP
+35 GNVINKPAP
-44 YLSQLENGLAEP
+44 YLSQLENGIMEP
-56 RVNFVRE
+56 RVTLIRE
-63 LAAALDCT
+63 LASALDCT
-71 PADLLDP
+71 PSDLLDP
-78 EPPSRRAELEIAMR
+78 EPPSRRAGLEIELR
-92 LLQDQPQNQ
+92 RLQDEPQNK
-101 QRKLPYIKPSTKM
+101 QRKLPYLRPSSRM
-114 PDEVLE
+114 PDEILE
-120 HIIGLYTALEED
+120 HIIGLYSALEED
-132 TTFSVSNQNTPKNI
+132 NSFTISNPNTPKNI
-146 ARNSNRDL
+146 ARNSNKDL
-154 RSEMREMNNYFPEI
+154 RSEMSERNNYYQEI
-168 ETVASDILKVVD
+168 EKIAQSILSSLD

-188 ERILMDVCDYF
+188 ERILMDVCDHF
-199 GFSVKRAENIPHS
+199 GFSVKRAENIPQT

-246 HYALQHEVA
+246 HYALNHEVA
-255 DEIGTYLRQ
+255 DDVGTYLRQ

-276 APEKPAVNFLRN
+276 APEKPAVDFL
-288 AQKSMDISVEDL
+288 QKAYESMDISIEDL

-318 ATQHLDITLHFLRS
+318 ATEHLGLTLHFLRS

-351 GIDGTIEGEHL
+351 GTDGTIEGEHL
-362 CRHWGTRQAFHT
+362 CRNWGTRQAFHT
-374 QDALSLHYQYTD
+374 QDSLSLHYQYTD
-386 TPSGEYWCVTHVE
+386 TPSGKYWCVTHVE
-399 ADRVPHHAVT
+399 ADRVPYHAVT
-409 VGTTTDQAKWFR
+409 IGTTADQAKWFR
-421 GSDTKRFSSSRCPEK
+421 GSDTKRFSTSHCPDK

-443 ASVRQHWQGVA
+443 PSVRQHWQGVA
-454 WPSARDRSNVT
+454 WPSARDRSNVS

-478 PGVDMVEVFEFLE
+478 PGVDMVEVYEFLE